1 MKTTQ
6 GVVSVIPLGGS
17 TGQMAILVDGI
28 VTYVGSRRSASGGSI
43 FCSGSRQTLRPA
55 TARLVELSVSPRETP
70 NNVGVIDG
78 SAVEA

>member
-28 VTYVGSRRSASGGSI
+28 VTYVGSPEECQRRLDILQRKTPDPSA
-43 FCSGSRQTLRPA
+43 A
-55 TARLVELSVSPRETP
+55 TVGLVGLSVSP
-70 NNVGVIDG
+70 NNF
-78 SAVEA
+78 ERLC